1 MKTSR
6 RKFIGSSSALA
17 VGAALA
23 TLSPHTT
30 RANSFAVKEL
40 PNDQFDPWIEII
52 PEAARFNINVL
63 HRLSNKPIIAVIKNN
78 GYGLGAE
85 IIAGILDDMPQ
96 VAGFAA
102 VKTDACLSLRE
113 SGIKKPVLHMGMAT
127 EKEFYDLAANN
138 IELSIYSDNIRR
150 TLEAISTK
158 INRKIKVHQY
168 IDTGMSRMGIP
179 YHKALPWM
187 QDIAESSQ
195 IEVLGSF
202 MCFTEDKAYDQEQ
215 LRRFMELVAKA
226 KTQRIDMGK
235 LHAASSNAI
244 YHFPEST
251 LDMVRPGITIYGA
264 YPTYPEKEKAIGAL
278 KVAYRLNARV
288 VRIVHLRTG
297 DSVSY
302 GREYTAEKPTW
313 IATLPIGHADGY
325 IRKAVN
331 GAKVLIG
338 KKVYP
343 VIGAVSA
350 SHTILEIGNEPEVK
364 IGDVATLIGP
374 DHEEIHPSHIS
385 TVTGVSVYDILMH
398 MNANLPKLLI

>member
-113 SGIKKPVLHMGMAT
+113 SGIRKPVLHMGMAT

-202 MCFTEDKAYDQEQ
+202 TCFTEDKAYDQEQ

-374 DHEEIHPSHIS
+374 GHEEIHPSHIS

-398 MNANLPKLLI
+398 MNANLPKIIT

>member
-1 MKTSR
+1 M
-6 RKFIGSSSALA
+6 GS
-17 VGAALA
+17 
-23 TLSPHTT
+23 
-30 RANSFAVKEL
+30 ANSFAVKEL

-158 INRKIKVHQY
+158 INLKIKVHQY

-226 KTQRIDMGK
+226 KAKRIDMGK

-278 KVAYRLNARV
+278 KIAYRLKARV
-288 VRIVHLRTG
+288 VRVVHLRTG

>member
-113 SGIKKPVLHMGMAT
+113 SGIRKPVLHMGMAT

-179 YHKALPWM
+179 YHKALPWI

-374 DHEEIHPSHIS
+374 GHEEIHPSHIS

-398 MNANLPKLLI
+398 MNANLPKIIT

>member
-1 MKTSR
+1 
-6 RKFIGSSSALA
+6 
-17 VGAALA
+17 
-23 TLSPHTT
+23 
-30 RANSFAVKEL
+30 
-40 PNDQFDPWIEII
+40 
-52 PEAARFNINVL
+52 
-63 HRLSNKPIIAVIKNN
+63 
-78 GYGLGAE
+78 
-85 IIAGILDDMPQ
+85 
-96 VAGFAA
+96 
-102 VKTDACLSLRE
+102 
-113 SGIKKPVLHMGMAT
+113 MGMAT

-158 INRKIKVHQY
+158 INLKIKVHQY

-215 LRRFMELVAKA
+215 LRRFVELVAKA
-226 KTQRIDMGK
+226 KTKRIDMGK

-288 VRIVHLRTG
+288 VRVVHLRTG

-343 VIGAVSA
+343 VIGAISA

-374 DHEEIHPSHIS
+374 GHEEIHPSHIS